1 MSKRLFRTLFV
12 GVVVILIGGISV
24 LLTLPSTHVMDGSAF
39 GTYYRIRIIVPRYR
53 GFPQHIQAIQDK
65 AETILHRIDQV
76 MSTYREDSQIAMFN
90 ATHSTRPFTI
100 DPWLYHVLDVSL
112 RVSALTHGAFD
123 VTVRPLSLLWGL
135 QGPARHDKPLPHEIR
150 STLAKVGYRHLELL
164 TGNRIRKTI
173 PDLQI
178 DVSALAEGFAVD
190 QISDLLLDE
199 GISNFVVELGGEIR
213 AHGQPQSNRK
223 WRVGIE
229 RPDQQV
235 VAQVV
240 LEDRAIATSGTY
252 QRFLEMEGETYSH
265 ILDPRT
271 GYPVQRPLVSV
282 TVLSKSCMW
291 ADALATALMVLPI
304 DEGKTIVNQLPDT
317 EAFFLS
323 DTPSKN

>member
-1 MSKRLFRTLFV
+1 MSKQLFGYALMGLIFILV
-12 GVVVILIGGISV
+12 GGGVFLIQ
-24 LLTLPSTHVMDGSAF
+24 PSTHVIEGSAF

-53 GFPQHIQAIQDK
+53 EFLHSIQTLQDK
-65 AETILHRIDQV
+65 TDTILHRIDRV
-76 MSTYREDSQIAMFN
+76 MSTYREDSQIAVFN
-90 ATHSTRPFTI
+90 AMYSTQPVAV
-100 DPWLYHVLDVSL
+100 DPWLYHVLQVSL
-112 RVSALTHGAFD
+112 QVSALTHGAFD
-123 VTVRPLSLLWGL
+123 VTIRPLSLLWGL

-317 EAFFLS
+317 EAFFLF
-323 DTPSKN
+323 